1 MLEKTAANM
10 SGESRGRL
18 DVPREGRLEGTS
30 IPEIFCRVARE
41 RWSGSLIVE
50 RAGVRKVVYLRDGR
64 IVFAAS
70 TDPEDR
76 LGHFLV
82 RRGEVRL
89 SSLVEAGSLVALGR
103 RLGQTL
109 IEQGAMEPPAVVRAV
124 TDQIREIVLSIFPWR
139 DGGWRLSGARLPEDE
154 SITLDISTEDL
165 ILAGV
170 RRVEDWRRVRRAVGG
185 PRAIYR
191 VRPGVTSSREGFGMI
206 ERAVIERLGTPQ
218 RIDTLCREVYAPSFA
233 IYRAVWALH
242 ILGHLERWDP
252 HPLQECLAEPGE
264 GFIRPHELADLLLD
278 LGDRGFTGVL
288 RTFRDDEEGAI
299 FLEAGRVQFAT
310 TSDPE
315 QGLSG
320 HLLRRGVISER
331 DHELAVRRLIS
342 GKRLGRI
349 LAEDGVIDDADVE
362 RFVRE
367 QVLDVARRLVLWESG
382 EYLIEEGLPSNEEI
396 KLGLW
401 AEDVV
406 MTAYETIDRFRP
418 VWEALSGL
426 DTSYRLRPEYLDR
439 LDRMSLRP
447 EAWSIVALLSKPRT
461 VGDVLATRN
470 EPDFDVC
477 RILYALERAR
487 VVERVPREERDRAPG
502 DEVFSTVEGQLHE
515 LAEPAP
521 VEPALSAGSPK
532 SAAEMAPELFQAGA
546 TRPAPALPSFEAPD
560 EESPAVD
567 AAAPADAIESAE
579 TPEAAVPL
587 ASAEIPSAEL
597 PSAEVPT
604 AESAVED
611 VHDVRNALP
620 AEELVE
626 RKPWAVPRVVFVSG
640 DESASVS
647 PFPDSVCGEPSEP
660 FAASSSPA
668 IADTQA
674 TGADASVEEPSA
686 EESAPPAPEPLTFA
700 DEMALAG
707 PPIEATTTGEA
718 DVEPVAERPAAS
730 DDDETPNGIDSGWVP
745 ALDTPGAH
753 VDEFAARLI
762 GVPETDPD
770 TDTGYELGEPGT
782 GVPVPADLS
791 AEPTRTLELPK
802 DDVADAV
809 EPKAPDAALLAEI
822 ERFNTR
828 HGLLYRELQI
838 QVGAGVAN
846 FVRACQRSLGHASR
860 LFEGLVPDQRGTFD
874 AGELAQRLASGAF
887 EAPPRALL
895 DALVDEE
902 LATVRHLLDRPQV
915 DAIERK
921 LAIEAP

>member
-1 MLEKTAANM
+1 MA
-10 SGESRGRL
+10 GENRGRL

-50 RAGVRKVVYLRDGR
+50 RAGVRKVVYLREGR

-447 EAWSIVALLSKPRT
+447 EAWSIVALLSKPRA

-487 VVERVPREERDRAPG
+487 VVERVPREERERAPG
-502 DEVFSTVEGQLHE
+502 DEVFSTVEGQLNE
-515 LAEPAP
+515 LAEPAA
-521 VEPALSAGSPK
+521 VEKAMSAASPK
-532 SAAEMAPELFQAGA
+532 SAAEMAPELFPAGA
-546 TRPAPALPSFEAPD
+546 ARPAPVLPAFEAP
-560 EESPAVD
+560 EED
-567 AAAPADAIESAE
+567 APVLDVAAPAEAIESAE

-587 ASAEIPSAEL
+587 AAAEIPADERVAAEI
-597 PSAEVPT
+597 T
-604 AESAVED
+604 AED
-611 VHDVRNALP
+611 VPEISDATP

-626 RKPWAVPRVVFVSG
+626 RKPWAAPRVVFVSS

-660 FAASSSPA
+660 FAARPSA
-668 IADTQA
+668 AAVADTHT
-674 TGADASVEEPSA
+674 TGGDAPVLEPPA
-686 EESAPPAPEPLTFA
+686 EASAPPDPEPLTFS
-700 DEMALAG
+700 DEMDLAV
-707 PPIEATTTGEA
+707 PAIDATPAGEA
-718 DVEPVAERPAAS
+718 DVVPVAELPAAP
-730 DDDETPNGIDSGWVP
+730 DDDDSPNGIDSGWMP

-753 VDEFAARLI
+753 VDEFAVRLI
-762 GVPETDPD
+762 GVPEEDPD

-782 GVPVPADLS
+782 GVPAPTELS

-802 DDVADAV
+802 DDVAAAV

-860 LFEGLVPDQRGTFD
+860 LFEGLVPDQRGVFD